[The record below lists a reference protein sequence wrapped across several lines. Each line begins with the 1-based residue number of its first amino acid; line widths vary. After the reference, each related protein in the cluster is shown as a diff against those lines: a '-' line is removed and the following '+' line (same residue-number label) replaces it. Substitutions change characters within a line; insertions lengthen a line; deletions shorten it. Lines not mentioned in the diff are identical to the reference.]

1 MQPNIQSPESRLG
14 SVEEMIKMGRMPLP
28 DIADMMLKEGQRHV
42 ADVKGSLNN
51 IRGDLKGPDEDAFSD
66 DFWNLEKNWTPR
78 IRTCERRSVK

>member
-51 IRGDLKGPDEDAFSD
+51 IRGDLKVRTRMRSPTI
-66 DFWNLEKNWTPR
+66 LEPRKNWTPR